1 MKGLVEMAQGSQRSW
16 TLLLPLLVAVI
27 AAGYGIFLF
36 FLKDFNPTTGTLSL
50 LLFAIVAGIATFF
63 SPCSFPL
70 MPGYLTRHLQL
81 IDKNSSGNIL
91 KKTLSN
97 GLAAAAGVLLF
108 NLALGLGIALLG
120 STFGG
125 SLGISTP
132 RPNIYVQI
140 FRGAVGTFL
149 VTLGV
154 LNIRGTG
161 IFHSD
166 VLTSLGR
173 RLGKNVHLAPSREM
187 FAYGF
192 GYVSVGIGC
201 AGPILSGL
209 VIFALTFGGIAEA
222 FVAFVLF
229 ATTMA
234 ALMVGVSLLVSV
246 SPSTISRLTQGGL
259 RIKKAAAIAQIG
271 VGLFLV
277 IASYYNSLFVQLL
290 FPV

>member
-1 MKGLVEMAQGSQRSW
+1 MAHSSA
-16 TLLLPLLVAVI
+16 TASALLLLLAVAVV
-27 AAGYGIFLF
+27 AAGYSIFVF
-36 FLKDFNPTTGTLSL
+36 FLKGFNPTAGTLSL
-50 LLFAIVAGIATFF
+50 LLFALIAGVATFF

-81 IDKNSSGNIL
+81 IDKNSSRNIL
-91 KKTLSN
+91 RNTLSN
-97 GLAAAAGVLLF
+97 GLAAAAGVVLF
-108 NLALGLGIALLG
+108 SLALGLGIALLG

-125 SLGISTP
+125 SLAISTS

-140 FRGAVGTFL
+140 FRGAVGASL

-154 LNIRGTG
+154 LNLRGTG

-173 RLGKNVHLAPSREM
+173 RLGKNGQLGPSLEM

-246 SPSTISRLTQGGL
+246 SPSTISQLTQGGL
-259 RIKKAAAIAQIG
+259 RIKKAAAIVQIG
-271 VGLFLV
+271 VGVFLV